1 MQSMMIR
8 YKYVLKIDERVE
20 AYDMT
25 QRQANLI
32 LATVS
37 LAWGASYIFMKI
49 AVDAIPP
56 ITIVALRFGIAFI
69 VMIVVFHKKIM
80 PTDKKTLKY
89 SAIVGAL
96 LAGIFIAV
104 MYGIKTTTAST
115 AGFLI
120 STTVI
125 LVPLLQVFITRKL
138 PSGKIM
144 WGVLIVTAGLA
155 LLVIKD
161 GFHLATGAFLCL
173 LAALLYAIHIIVT
186 NRFVRVVDA
195 FQLGVYQLG
204 FTAFYTTMGA
214 FLFET
219 PVLPDSGT
227 QWFAILGLA
236 ILCSAY
242 GFVVQPV
249 AQKYTT
255 PENTGFLFSLEPVF
269 SAILAFIFLHEIMG
283 LQGYFGATL
292 ILIGVLIANTAT
304 KRQTESA

>member
-1 MQSMMIR
+1 
-8 YKYVLKIDERVE
+8 
-20 AYDMT
+20 MT
-25 QRQANLI
+25 RHQANLI

-49 AVDAIPP
+49 AADAIPP
-56 ITIVALRFGIAFI
+56 ITIVALRFGIAFF

-80 PTDKKTLKY
+80 PVDKKTLKY

-96 LAGIFIAV
+96 LGGIFIAL
-104 MYGIKTTTAST
+104 MYGVKTTTAST
-115 AGFLI
+115 AGFLT

-125 LVPLLQVFITRKL
+125 LVPMLQVFMTRKL
-138 PSGKIM
+138 PSGKIIG
-144 WGVLIVTAGLA
+144 GVLIVTAGLA

-161 GFHLATGAFLCL
+161 GLHFASGAFYCL
-173 LAALLYAIHIIVT
+173 VAALLYAIHIIVT
-186 NRFVRVVDA
+186 NRFVRAVNA

-204 FTAFYTTMGA
+204 FTALYTTFGA

-219 PVLPDSGT
+219 PILPDGST
-227 QWFAILGLA
+227 QWTAILGLA

-269 SAILAFIFLHEIMG
+269 SAILAFIFLHENMG
-283 LQGYFGATL
+283 LQGYFGAIL
-292 ILIGVLIANTAT
+292 ILTGVLIANTAT
-304 KRQTESA
+304 ARGPETA